1 MLSLKWYI
9 QFVISVS
16 MEFSLIELYLKKKTQ
31 FIQLLMSMF
40 FLLFTVTNCTFP
52 QRWEGS
58 WFLSGNQQPVFIKGS
73 TLSFR
78 GKCVASDGDKFL
90 IVDE

>member
-1 MLSLKWYI
+1 MLIKSNLKFELNSHLEFKPEKILLIDLIFIWIHYL
-9 QFVISVS
+9 VS
-16 MEFSLIELYLKKKTQ
+16 
-31 FIQLLMSMF
+31 
-40 FLLFTVTNCTFP
+40 NCTFP

-58 WFLSGNQQPVFIKGS
+58 WFLSGNQQPIYIKEN

-78 GKCVASDGDKFL
+78 GRCMASDGDKFL